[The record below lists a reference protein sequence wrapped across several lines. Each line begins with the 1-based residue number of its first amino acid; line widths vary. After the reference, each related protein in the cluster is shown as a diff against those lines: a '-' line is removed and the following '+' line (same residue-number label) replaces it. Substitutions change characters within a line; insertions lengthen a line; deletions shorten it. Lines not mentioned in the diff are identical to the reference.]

1 MIDRHYNFNYSSG
14 AGENGYLIKIYNLSI
29 RYYNRG
35 IVLAK
40 EGKYTEAVHSLRKSV
55 ALKKDNIQ
63 AQNLLGL
70 VYYKLGRVTDG
81 ILHWQISLKYQK
93 SGNDALKYI
102 QDCSYSVKEMSK
114 IDAVTAY
121 NKALHSIKLDN
132 VDLAVMSLKKALE
145 LNSSFVDAN
154 ILMALCRMKQG
165 NISAAIRL
173 LEKVLRIDKEN
184 EKAVAYLKELKP
196 DTTSVFK
203 KKNKENTEKK
213 GVTIIRNLMN
223 HSYSMLSFGVGAL
236 CAVVIL
242 GGLIMPAISGG
253 YRKNLEEQELQYNI
267 DLNNKNDQLS
277 KNNETIK
284 RLTDEN
290 ENLKSKLYTA
300 GEQELQQRVRA
311 LADIEMY
318 YNEGSVGEA
327 ADKLLALSTSGF
339 GQEAI
344 NQYNQLKTTI
354 LPAGAK
360 YYYELGASSQSKND
374 MDNAKVYFD
383 KCIKCT
389 GDGDE
394 IRYSAMYQLA
404 KIAEKAGDN
413 NTAAKYF
420 TTVANKH
427 PVEAIRNEAKKFVEQ
442 YRES

>member
-102 QDCSYSVKEMSK
+102 QDCSYNAKEMSK
-114 IDAVTAY
+114 IDAITAY

-132 VDLAVMSLKKALE
+132 VDLAVMSLKKTLE
-145 LNSSFVDAN
+145 INSAFVDAN

-165 NISAAIRL
+165 NTSAAIRL
-173 LEKVLRIDKEN
+173 LEKVLKIDKEN

-213 GVTIIRNLMN
+213 GVTIVRNLMN

-253 YRKNLEEQELQYNI
+253 YQKNLEEQELQYNI

-311 LADIEMY
+311 LADIETY

-339 GQEAI
+339 GQEAV
-344 NQYNQLKTTI
+344 NQYNQLKATI

-360 YYYELGASSQSKND
+360 YYYELGSSSQSKND
-374 MDNAKVYFD
+374 TDNAKTYFD

-420 TTVANKH
+420 TTVASKH

>member
-102 QDCSYSVKEMSK
+102 QDCSYNAKEMSK
-114 IDAVTAY
+114 IDAITAY

-145 LNSSFVDAN
+145 INSAFVDAN

-165 NISAAIRL
+165 NTSAAIRL
-173 LEKVLRIDKEN
+173 LEKVLKIDKEN

-213 GVTIIRNLMN
+213 GVTIVRNLMN

-253 YRKNLEEQELQYNI
+253 YQKNLEEQELQYNI

-311 LADIEMY
+311 LADIETY

-339 GQEAI
+339 GQEAVKLLFFRQEQSI
-344 NQYNQLKTTI
+344 TMNLVHQASLKMVQIMQRHTLISVLNVPVMAMRYVIVLCISLLKLQKRQGIIIQQLSI
-354 LPAGAK
+354 LQQLPASTLLRLLETK
-360 YYYELGASSQSKND
+360 QKNLL
-374 MDNAKVYFD
+374 NSIVKV
-383 KCIKCT
+383 
-389 GDGDE
+389 
-394 IRYSAMYQLA
+394 
-404 KIAEKAGDN
+404 N
-413 NTAAKYF
+413 W
-420 TTVANKH
+420 
-427 PVEAIRNEAKKFVEQ
+427 
-442 YRES
+442 

>member
-1 MIDRHYNFNYSSG
+1 
-14 AGENGYLIKIYNLSI
+14 
-29 RYYNRG
+29 
-35 IVLAK
+35 
-40 EGKYTEAVHSLRKSV
+40 
-55 ALKKDNIQ
+55 
-63 AQNLLGL
+63 
-70 VYYKLGRVTDG
+70 
-81 ILHWQISLKYQK
+81 
-93 SGNDALKYI
+93 
-102 QDCSYSVKEMSK
+102 MSK

-360 YYYELGASSQSKND
+360 YYYELGASSQSKMIWIMLRYTLINVSSVLA
-374 MDNAKVYFD
+374 MAMRYAIVL
-383 KCIKCT
+383 CISLLKLPKRQGIIIQRLSILQPLLVST
-389 GDGDE
+389 LL
-394 IRYSAMYQLA
+394 RL
-404 KIAEKAGDN
+404 
-413 NTAAKYF
+413 
-420 TTVANKH
+420 
-427 PVEAIRNEAKKFVEQ
+427 
-442 YRES
+442 

>member
-102 QDCSYSVKEMSK
+102 QDCSYNAKEMSK
-114 IDAVTAY
+114 IDAITAY

-132 VDLAVMSLKKALE
+132 VDLAVMSLKKTLE
-145 LNSSFVDAN
+145 INSAFVDAN

-165 NISAAIRL
+165 NTSAAIRL
-173 LEKVLRIDKEN
+173 LEKVLKIDKEN

-213 GVTIIRNLMN
+213 GVTIVRNLMN

-253 YRKNLEEQELQYNI
+253 YKKNLEEQELQYNI

-311 LADIEMY
+311 LADIETY

-339 GQEAI
+339 GQEAV
-344 NQYNQLKTTI
+344 NQYNQLKATI

-360 YYYELGASSQSKND
+360 YYYELGSSSQSKND
-374 MDNAKVYFD
+374 TDNAKTYFD

-420 TTVANKH
+420 TTVASKH

>member
-93 SGNDALKYI
+93 SDNDALKYI

-203 KKNKENTEKK
+203 KKPKRK
-213 GVTIIRNLMN
+213 VL
-223 HSYSMLSFGVGAL
+223 LS
-236 CAVVIL
+236 
-242 GGLIMPAISGG
+242 
-253 YRKNLEEQELQYNI
+253 
-267 DLNNKNDQLS
+267 
-277 KNNETIK
+277 
-284 RLTDEN
+284 
-290 ENLKSKLYTA
+290 
-300 GEQELQQRVRA
+300 
-311 LADIEMY
+311 
-318 YNEGSVGEA
+318 
-327 ADKLLALSTSGF
+327 
-339 GQEAI
+339 
-344 NQYNQLKTTI
+344 
-354 LPAGAK
+354 
-360 YYYELGASSQSKND
+360 
-374 MDNAKVYFD
+374 
-383 KCIKCT
+383 
-389 GDGDE
+389 
-394 IRYSAMYQLA
+394 
-404 KIAEKAGDN
+404 
-413 NTAAKYF
+413 
-420 TTVANKH
+420 
-427 PVEAIRNEAKKFVEQ
+427 
-442 YRES
+442 

>member
-1 MIDRHYNFNYSSG
+1 MIDRHYNFIRSSG
-14 AGENGYLIKIYNLSI
+14 VGGNDYLIKIYNLSV

-35 IVLAK
+35 IILAK

-70 VYYKLGRVTDG
+70 VYYQLGRVTDG

-93 SGNDALKYI
+93 NNNDALKYI
-102 QDCSYSVKEMSK
+102 QDCSYNAREMSK
-114 IDAVTAY
+114 VDAITAY

-132 VDLAVMSLKKALE
+132 VDLAIMSLKKALE
-145 LNSSFVDAN
+145 LNSNFIDAN

-165 NISAAIRL
+165 NVSAAIRI
-173 LEKVLRIDKEN
+173 LEKVLKLDKDN
-184 EKAVAYLKELKP
+184 EKAVSYLKELKP
-196 DTTSVFK
+196 DTASLFK

-213 GVTIIRNLMN
+213 GSAFIRNIVN
-223 HSYSMLSFGVGAL
+223 HSYSVFSFSIGAL
-236 CAVVIL
+236 CAVIIL

-253 YRKNLEEQELQYNI
+253 YSKNLEEQELQYNI
-267 DLNNKNDQLS
+267 DLNSKNDQLN

-311 LADIEMY
+311 LADIETY

-327 ADKLLALSTSGF
+327 TDKLLALSTSGF
-339 GQEAI
+339 GQEAV
-344 NQYNQLKTTI
+344 NQYNQLRKTI
-354 LPAGAK
+354 LPPGAK
-360 YYYELGASSQSKND
+360 YYYELGASSQAKND
-374 MDNAKVYFD
+374 TDNAKIYFE

-389 GDGDE
+389 EGGNE
-394 IRYSAMYQLA
+394 TRYSAMYQLA
-404 KIAEKAGDN
+404 KIAEQAGDN

-420 TTVANKH
+420 TTVADKH
-427 PVEAIRNEAKKFVEQ
+427 PVEAIREEAKKFVDQ
-442 YRES
+442 YRKG

>member
-102 QDCSYSVKEMSK
+102 QDCSYNAKEMSK
-114 IDAVTAY
+114 IDAITAY

-145 LNSSFVDAN
+145 INSAFVDAN

-165 NISAAIRL
+165 NTSAAIRL
-173 LEKVLRIDKEN
+173 LEKVLKIDKEN

-213 GVTIIRNLMN
+213 GDY
-223 HSYSMLSFGVGAL
+223 YS
-236 CAVVIL
+236 
-242 GGLIMPAISGG
+242 
-253 YRKNLEEQELQYNI
+253 KK
-267 DLNNKNDQLS
+267 LN
-277 KNNETIK
+277 E
-284 RLTDEN
+284 
-290 ENLKSKLYTA
+290 
-300 GEQELQQRVRA
+300 
-311 LADIEMY
+311 
-318 YNEGSVGEA
+318 
-327 ADKLLALSTSGF
+327 
-339 GQEAI
+339 
-344 NQYNQLKTTI
+344 
-354 LPAGAK
+354 P
-360 YYYELGASSQSKND
+360 
-374 MDNAKVYFD
+374 
-383 KCIKCT
+383 
-389 GDGDE
+389 
-394 IRYSAMYQLA
+394 
-404 KIAEKAGDN
+404 
-413 NTAAKYF
+413 
-420 TTVANKH
+420 
-427 PVEAIRNEAKKFVEQ
+427 
-442 YRES
+442 

>member
-102 QDCSYSVKEMSK
+102 QDCSYNAKEMSK
-114 IDAVTAY
+114 IDAITAY

-145 LNSSFVDAN
+145 INSAFVDAN

-165 NISAAIRL
+165 NTSAAIRL
-173 LEKVLRIDKEN
+173 LEKVLKIDKEN

-213 GVTIIRNLMN
+213 GVTIVRNLMN

-253 YRKNLEEQELQYNI
+253 YQKNLEEQELQYNI
-267 DLNNKNDQLS
+267 DLNNK
-277 KNNETIK
+277 
-284 RLTDEN
+284 
-290 ENLKSKLYTA
+290 
-300 GEQELQQRVRA
+300 QELQQRVRA
-311 LADIEMY
+311 LADIETY

-339 GQEAI
+339 GQEAV
-344 NQYNQLKTTI
+344 NQYNQLKATI

-360 YYYELGASSQSKND
+360 YYYELGSSSQSKND
-374 MDNAKVYFD
+374 TDNAKTYFD

-420 TTVANKH
+420 TTVASKH

>member
-102 QDCSYSVKEMSK
+102 QDCSYNAKEMSK
-114 IDAVTAY
+114 IDAITAY

-132 VDLAVMSLKKALE
+132 VDLAVMLLKKALE
-145 LNSSFVDAN
+145 INSAFVDAN

-165 NISAAIRL
+165 NTSAAIRL
-173 LEKVLRIDKEN
+173 LEKVLKIDKEN

-213 GVTIIRNLMN
+213 GVTIVRNLMN

-253 YRKNLEEQELQYNI
+253 YQKNLEEQELQYNI

-311 LADIEMY
+311 LADIETY

-339 GQEAI
+339 GQEAV
-344 NQYNQLKTTI
+344 NQYNQLKATI

-360 YYYELGASSQSKND
+360 YYYELGSSSQSKNGT
-374 MDNAKVYFD
+374 DNAKTYFD

-420 TTVANKH
+420 TTVASKH